1 MRTKDLST
9 CFFLRNSIY
18 SPAQQT
24 KIKGTGKRNTNIEIL
39 RILLMLMVC
48 FLHLAVH
55 GYGYFSHNTHPLN
68 NVSDHS
74 FLLSLLVSLTIP
86 AVNTYVLISGYFGI
100 KFKWNSVFAFAFQAL
115 FFSFIT
121 YFITSIYSD
130 YFSHINIVRVI
141 FPISTGRW
149 WFLTTYFLLM
159 LLAPFIE
166 IALERAS
173 RKQLLYTLILYFC
186 INTIGPYLRPA
197 NIGENLQNFIFIYLL
212 GAYLRRIDKSK
223 IKSKYILSVF
233 IISTTLILVLMSFVI
248 AIVNEKSISTALQ
261 LFLQYRNPLI
271 YIQSVSLLLL
281 FLNFHPFCNQ
291 SLNSL
296 SKNVFSIYLL
306 SEGLGYGIYTLW
318 ASIME
323 ISIILGLSFIF
334 LLSAIAII
342 LDRIRGGIFSKI
354 MFLSKNK

>member
-1 MRTKDLST
+1 M
-9 CFFLRNSIY
+9 F
-18 SPAQQT
+18 
-24 KIKGTGKRNTNIEIL
+24 
-39 RILLMLMVC
+39 
-48 FLHLAVH
+48 
-55 GYGYFSHNTHPLN
+55 
-68 NVSDHS
+68 
-74 FLLSLLVSLTIP
+74 
-86 AVNTYVLISGYFGI
+86 
-100 KFKWNSVFAFAFQAL
+100 FAFQAL

-130 YFSHINIVRVI
+130 YFSHINIVGVI

-149 WFLTTYFLLM
+149 WFLTAYFLLM

-166 IALERAS
+166 IALERVS

-306 SEGLGYGIYTLW
+306 SEGLGYGIYTL
-318 ASIME
+318 
-323 ISIILGLSFIF
+323 
-334 LLSAIAII
+334 
-342 LDRIRGGIFSKI
+342 
-354 MFLSKNK
+354 

>member
-1 MRTKDLST
+1 
-9 CFFLRNSIY
+9 
-18 SPAQQT
+18 
-24 KIKGTGKRNTNIEIL
+24 
-39 RILLMLMVC
+39 
-48 FLHLAVH
+48 
-55 GYGYFSHNTHPLN
+55 
-68 NVSDHS
+68 
-74 FLLSLLVSLTIP
+74 
-86 AVNTYVLISGYFGI
+86 
-100 KFKWNSVFAFAFQAL
+100 
-115 FFSFIT
+115 
-121 YFITSIYSD
+121 
-130 YFSHINIVRVI
+130 
-141 FPISTGRW
+141 
-149 WFLTTYFLLM
+149 M

-166 IALERAS
+166 IALERVS

>member
-1 MRTKDLST
+1 
-9 CFFLRNSIY
+9 
-18 SPAQQT
+18 
-24 KIKGTGKRNTNIEIL
+24 
-39 RILLMLMVC
+39 
-48 FLHLAVH
+48 
-55 GYGYFSHNTHPLN
+55 
-68 NVSDHS
+68 
-74 FLLSLLVSLTIP
+74 
-86 AVNTYVLISGYFGI
+86 
-100 KFKWNSVFAFAFQAL
+100 
-115 FFSFIT
+115 
-121 YFITSIYSD
+121 
-130 YFSHINIVRVI
+130 
-141 FPISTGRW
+141 
-149 WFLTTYFLLM
+149 M

-166 IALERAS
+166 IALERVS

-306 SEGLGYGIYTLW
+306 SEGIYTLW

>member
-1 MRTKDLST
+1 M
-9 CFFLRNSIY
+9 
-18 SPAQQT
+18 
-24 KIKGTGKRNTNIEIL
+24 
-39 RILLMLMVC
+39 
-48 FLHLAVH
+48 
-55 GYGYFSHNTHPLN
+55 
-68 NVSDHS
+68 
-74 FLLSLLVSLTIP
+74 
-86 AVNTYVLISGYFGI
+86 
-100 KFKWNSVFAFAFQAL
+100 FAFAFQAL

-166 IALERAS
+166 IALERVS

-233 IISTTLILVLMSFVI
+233 IISTTLILVLMSFVL
-248 AIVNEKSISTALQ
+248 A
-261 LFLQYRNPLI
+261 
-271 YIQSVSLLLL
+271 